1 MLCCTLKMLKES
13 ETKEITD
20 FFVTFL
26 SLVAFQLC
34 GGGPGLPWL
43 RLRAY
48 IPIPRHIGKGVLIRQ
63 IIASHLCTA
72 VGGQ

>member
-1 MLCCTLKMLKES
+1 MLKET
-13 ETKEITD
+13 ETEETAN

-26 SLVAFQLC
+26 SLAAIQLC

-48 IPIPRHIGKGVLIRQ
+48 IPIPRHIGKGVVIRR
-63 IIASHLCTA
+63 IIASHLRTA

>member
-1 MLCCTLKMLKES
+1 MLKETKAK
-13 ETKEITD
+13 ETTS

-43 RLRAY
+43 RLWAY
-48 IPIPRHIGKGVLIRQ
+48 IPIPRHIGKGVSIRR
-63 IIASHLCTA
+63 IIASHLCTE